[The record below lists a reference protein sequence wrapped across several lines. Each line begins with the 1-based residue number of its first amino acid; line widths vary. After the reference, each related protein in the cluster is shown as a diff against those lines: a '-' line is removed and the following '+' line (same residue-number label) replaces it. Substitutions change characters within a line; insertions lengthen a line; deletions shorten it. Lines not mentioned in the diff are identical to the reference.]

1 MKHVVGLLVWI
12 VMGMSPVFAQ
22 SYFRITGKVQDEKG
36 KPLPFASVFL
46 NQTTIGARTTEQGDF
61 SIQQVP
67 SGKYELIVS
76 YLGYEPLLI
85 PLTADKDI
93 SSIRAVLKPKA
104 GQLKEV
110 VVKRNAERDRWMKV
124 FRETFLGKSNNA
136 KQCTILNDE
145 IIDLQYDMAS
155 NKLSAA
161 SDDFIIIENKALGY
175 RIRFLLINFEMN
187 FRTGYSLYYGNPL
200 FEPMRSKNKRQE
212 KKWLAAREKAW
223 YGSSAQ
229 FFQSLVNRRLQED
242 GFEVRKLVRKERS
255 RDFQPPT
262 GNDSAKVLK
271 AGLFSRHV
279 NYLYTSILPYDSIY
293 QKKENGYVL
302 NFHDHLHITYT
313 KEKEG
318 RDYLG
323 EDSKTKPGHQLS
335 VMSILEPEVPLDMN
349 GTLESPVN
357 VLYEQYWGWEKMA
370 EMLPLNY
377 KR

>member
-1 MKHVVGLLVWI
+1 MKHVVGLFAWI
-12 VMGMSPVFAQ
+12 LICTSPVFAQ
-22 SYFRITGKVQDEKG
+22 STFRITGKVQDEKG

-46 NQTTIGARTTEQGDF
+46 NQTTIGDRTTEQGDF

-85 PLTADKDI
+85 PLTVDKDI
-93 SSIRAVLKPKA
+93 SGVTATLKPKA

-124 FRETFLGKSNNA
+124 FKETFLGKSNNA

-145 IIDLQYDMAS
+145 IIDLQYNMVS
-155 NKLSAA
+155 NRLSAA

-175 RIRFLLINFEMN
+175 RIRFLLINFDIN
-187 FRTGYSLYYGNPL
+187 FRTGYSIYYGNPL
-200 FEPMRSKNKRQE
+200 FEPMRPKNKRQE

-223 YGSSAQ
+223 NGSSTQ
-229 FFQSLVNRRLQED
+229 FFNSLVHHRLQED

-255 RDFQPPT
+255 KDFEPPA

-271 AGLFSRHV
+271 PGLFSRHV
-279 NYLYTSILPYDSIY
+279 NYLYTAILPYDSIY
-293 QKKENGYVL
+293 RKTGSGYVL
-302 NFHDHLHITYT
+302 NFHDYLHITYT

-323 EDSKTKPGHQLS
+323 ENSKAKPGHQLS

-349 GTLESPVN
+349 GILESPVN